1 MANAISTIAYEAYAR
16 GDNAPRQPK
25 RDWLS
30 SSPRELAEIGKKRVP
45 FWLTLRIIPAFDLDR
60 KRAVFRLPSRDYPFT
75 IYSATTDIDLSSI
88 RLFTTSQQLTA
99 DDLSL
104 IAITGGNFSS
114 RNRLRWQTPLL
125 LLPHEAWRAEIVF
138 DTPPLNLV
146 GIHVNFEGIRM
157 VERNA

>member
-1 MANAISTIAYEAYAR
+1 MADAISTIAYEAYVR
-16 GDNAPRQPK
+16 GENAPRQPK
-25 RDWLS
+25 RDWLAP
-30 SSPRELAEIGKKRVP
+30 SPRELAEIGKKRIP
-45 FWLTLRIIPAFDLDR
+45 FWLTLKIIPAFNYDG

-75 IYSATTDIDLSSI
+75 IYSATTDIELSSI

-104 IAITGGNFSS
+104 IAITGGNATN
-114 RNRLRWQTPLL
+114 RNRLRWQTPLT

-138 DTPPLNLV
+138 KTPPLNLV

-157 VERNA
+157 VEKI